1 MSGMLKN
8 IDSFPGQFGQ
18 GDISDAP
25 RCLGN
30 GHNSRP
36 TSPLKFFARAKSKS
50 NDMFK
55 GIAEYVLEAEK
66 FLKGMYTNWKKPSVF
81 VINWNMFVL
90 ISSKNTVKNTF
101 ITHSCSIKKNIQ
113 ENHIE

>member
-1 MSGMLKN
+1 MSGTLRN
-8 IDSFPGQFGQ
+8 VESFPVQFGQ

-25 RCLGN
+25 RSLGN

-50 NDMFK
+50 NNIFR

-66 FLKGMYTNWKKPSVF
+66 FLKG
-81 VINWNMFVL
+81 I
-90 ISSKNTVKNTF
+90 
-101 ITHSCSIKKNIQ
+101 
-113 ENHIE
+113 

>member
-1 MSGMLKN
+1 MSIINTETGKKMSGMLKN

-55 GIAEYVLEAEK
+55 GIADYVLEAEK
-66 FLKGMYTNWKKPSVF
+66 FLKG
-81 VINWNMFVL
+81 
-90 ISSKNTVKNTF
+90 ISY
-101 ITHSCSIKKNIQ
+101 IYHYSI
-113 ENHIE
+113 